1 MNPRTARRVLIA
13 LWLAV
18 ALAPAATL
26 SRHPYLQNVRPDRAT
41 VMWTTLEPG
50 GGAVEYSADRKS
62 WLTAAARIRQFA
74 PAETGLPAD
83 FYQYE
88 AELRGLTP
96 GTQYSYRVLVN
107 GRVLAEDEGMR
118 FRTPG
123 PGPFQF
129 LVFGDSGVGS
139 PEQARLARLIEAER
153 PALVLHVG
161 DVAQGAGSFN
171 EYEDYYFPF
180 YRELMKRA
188 PFFPAPGNHDYLT
201 RNAAAYFA
209 VHALPAEAVPEPDRG
224 RYYSFDWGNVHFVSL
239 DTNLPFSEALRAG
252 GPMLEWLERDLAQT
266 RQFWRVAWFHH
277 PPYSSGFHQGAA
289 IRADLRARLIP
300 ILERHR
306 VQVVFHGHEHSYQRT
321 LPLRD
326 GAPAQDQGTVYITTG
341 GGGAA
346 LYPFRPHP
354 LMAFGE
360 MTHHY
365 VRAEVAGARMTLRAI
380 RIDGQEIDRVTLAPA
395 PSLSDTPVVNAAS
408 FTPRLAPGAVVSIF
422 GESLAGEER
431 VAESLPLPQDLGGVS
446 VTFNDQPAPLF
457 YVSNSQI
464 NAQLAFETS
473 GLALLRVNTPNGSA
487 EAVVLMTGTA
497 PAVFTVPAASG
508 RQAAVVHATTGG
520 LVTREAPAAPGEFVT
535 VYLTG
540 LGRVDGAVA
549 AGQAAPRLL
558 ARAPVTVLVGGAT
571 VQPQYAGLAPGLAG
585 VCQVNFQVPEGLAG
599 GLYPLVI
606 TADGVA
612 SEPVELA
619 VQGASAVSLPR
630 PLGAKRD
637 P

>member
-1 MNPRTARRVLIA
+1 VNPRTVRRALTA

-50 GGAVEYSADRKS
+50 GGAVEYSTDRKN
-62 WLTAAARIRQFA
+62 WLTASARTRQFA
-74 PAETGLPAD
+74 PAETALRTD
-83 FYQYE
+83 FYQFE
-88 AELRGLTP
+88 AELRGLAA
-96 GTQYSYRVLVN
+96 GTQYSYRVLVD
-107 GRVLAEDEGMR
+107 GRVLAEEEGMR

-129 LVFGDSGVGS
+129 LIFGDSGVGS

-161 DVAQGAGSFN
+161 DVAQGAGNFH

-188 PFFPAPGNHDYLT
+188 PFFPTPGNHDYLT
-201 RNAAAYFA
+201 RNAAAYLA
-209 VHALPAEAVPEPDRG
+209 VHSLPAEGVPEPDRG

-239 DTNLPFSEALRAG
+239 DTNLPFSEALRG
-252 GPMLEWLERDLAQT
+252 SGPMLDWLERDLSQT
-266 RQFWRVAWFHH
+266 RKFWRVAWFHH
-277 PPYSSGFHQGAA
+277 SPYASGFHRGDAV
-289 IRADLRARLIP
+289 RADLRARLIP
-300 ILERHR
+300 ILERHG

-326 GAPAQDQGTVYITTG
+326 GEPAEGQGTIYITTG
-341 GGGAA
+341 GGGAS
-346 LYPFRPHP
+346 LYPFTPHP

-360 MTHHY
+360 RAHHY
-365 VRAEVAGARMTLRAI
+365 MRVEVDGAKMTLRAI

-395 PSLSDTPVVNAAS
+395 PSLAETPVVNAAS

-457 YVSNSQI
+457 YVSSSQI
-464 NAQLAFETS
+464 NAQLHFDSS

-487 EAVVLMTGTA
+487 EAVVLTTGTA

-508 RQAAVVHATTGG
+508 RQAAVAHATTGG

-540 LGRVDGAVA
+540 LGRMDGSVVA
-549 AGQAAPRLL
+549 GYAAPRLA
-558 ARAPVTVLVGGAT
+558 ARASVTVLVGGAT
-571 VQPQYAGLAPGLAG
+571 LQPSYAGLAPGLAG
-585 VCQVNFQVPEGLAG
+585 VCQVNFQVPEGLAAG
-599 GLYPLVI
+599 FYPLVI
-606 TADGVA
+606 SAAGA
-612 SEPVELA
+612 SSEPVELA
-619 VQGASAVSLPR
+619 VAAAPAVSPVAAVWTAR
-630 PLGAKRD
+630 
-637 P
+637 

>member
-1 MNPRTARRVLIA
+1 
-13 LWLAV
+13 
-18 ALAPAATL
+18 
-26 SRHPYLQNVRPDRAT
+26 
-41 VMWTTLEPG
+41 MWTTLEPG
-50 GGAVEYSADRKS
+50 GGAVEYSTDRKN
-62 WLTAAARIRQFA
+62 WLTASARTRQFA
-74 PAETGLPAD
+74 PAETGLPTD
-83 FYQYE
+83 FYQFE
-88 AELRGLTP
+88 AELRGLAA
-96 GTQYSYRVLVN
+96 GTQYSYRVLLN
-107 GRVLAEDEGMR
+107 GRVLAEDDGMR

-129 LVFGDSGVGS
+129 LVFGDSGLGS
-139 PEQARLARLIEAER
+139 PEQARLARLIVAER

-161 DVAQGAGSFN
+161 DLAQGAGSFN
-171 EYEDYYFPF
+171 EYEDYHFPF

-188 PFFPAPGNHDYLT
+188 PFFPVPGNHDYLT

-209 VHALPAEAVPEPDRG
+209 VHALPTEGVPEPGRG

-239 DTNLPFSEALRAG
+239 DTNLPFAEAVRG
-252 GPMLEWLERDLAQT
+252 SGPMLDWLERDLSQT
-266 RQFWRVAWFHH
+266 RKFWRVAYFHH
-277 PPYSSGFHQGAA
+277 SPYASGFHQGAA
-289 IRADLRARLIP
+289 IRPDLRARLIP

-326 GAPAQDQGTVYITTG
+326 GEPAEGEGTIYITTG
-341 GGGAA
+341 GGGAS
-346 LYPFRPHP
+346 LYPFTPHP

-360 MTHHY
+360 RAHHY
-365 VRAEVAGARMTLRAI
+365 MRVEVDGAKMTLRAI

-408 FTPRLAPGAVVSIF
+408 FTPRLAPGAVVSVF

-431 VAESLPLPQDLGGVS
+431 VAEGLPLPEDLGGVS
-446 VTFNDQPAPLF
+446 VTLNDQPAPLF
-457 YVSNSQI
+457 YVSSSQI

-487 EAVVLMTGTA
+487 ETVVLTTGTA

-508 RQAAVVHATTGG
+508 RQAAVAHASGG

-540 LGRVDGAVA
+540 LGRMDGSVV

-558 ARAPVTVLVGGAT
+558 ARAPVTVLVGSTT
-571 VQPQYAGLAPGLAG
+571 VQPSYAGLAPGLAG
-585 VCQVNFQVPEGLAG
+585 VCQVNFQVPEGIAG
-599 GLYPLVI
+599 GFYPLVI
-606 TADGVA
+606 TAAGA
-612 SEPVELA
+612 SSEPVELPVA
-619 VQGASAVSLPR
+619 AIP
-630 PLGAKRD
+630 
-637 P
+637 